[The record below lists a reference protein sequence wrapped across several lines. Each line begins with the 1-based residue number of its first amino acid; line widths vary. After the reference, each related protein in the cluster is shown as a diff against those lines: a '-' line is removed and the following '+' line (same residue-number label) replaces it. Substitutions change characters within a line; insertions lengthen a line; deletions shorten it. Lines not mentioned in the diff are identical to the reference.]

1 MRYTVLIF
9 CSLLLVHC
17 SGKKEEAEV
26 KPLVTVKTAK
36 AEQTDIPLTVN
47 APATLFPRT
56 QASIAARITAPI
68 RELRARKGDSVQAGQ
83 VLALLENRDLLA
95 QRREAA
101 ATVADAQAT
110 LQKAASGTVPSEIER
125 GRGQLETAQASLN
138 QSQKIFDK
146 RQDLFNQGA
155 IPARDLLI
163 SQTELANAKTNVEVA
178 RKSLDLL
185 KNQSAD
191 RDIKIAESRVEQAQ
205 ARLALIDTQ
214 LLYAEIRAPFAGTIT
229 EQLQYAGDMCSPAAP
244 IFTLMDIAVLIAR
257 AQVPEAGVAQIK
269 LGQSC
274 SFSSGAEVSQGR
286 VSVINKAVDPARRTV
301 ETWCEIAR
309 PAPSLRAGVFGQLSI
324 ATGSIQKAT
333 VVRASA
339 VQFEEGTH
347 NGFVL
352 VVDNKSIVHKKDVEG
367 GEIFDGKVEIKKGLQ
382 PGETVVVEGAFGT
395 PDGAQVQSA
404 GAKPAPEK
412 TGKE

>member
-1 MRYTVLIF
+1 MRNTALVF
-9 CSLLLVHC
+9 CSLLLVQC
-17 SGKKEEAEV
+17 GGKQEETEV
-26 KPLVTVKTAK
+26 KPLVSVKTAK
-36 AEQTDIPLTVN
+36 AEQTDIPLTVT

-83 VLALLENRDLLA
+83 VLALLENRDLIA
-95 QRREAA
+95 QRREAVGA
-101 ATVADAQAT
+101 VADAQAT
-110 LQKAASGTVPSEIER
+110 LQKAAGGTVPSDIER
-125 GRGQLETAQASLN
+125 ARGQLETAQASLN
-138 QSQKIFDK
+138 QAQKIYDK
-146 RQDLFNQGA
+146 RQDLFKQGA
-155 IPARDLLI
+155 IPARDLLV
-163 SQTELANAKTNVEVA
+163 SQTELANAKTNVEVF

-185 KNQSAD
+185 KNQSGD
-191 RDIKIAESRVEQAQ
+191 RDIRIAESRVEQAQ
-205 ARLALIDTQ
+205 ARLVLIDTQ

-229 EQLQYAGDMCSPAAP
+229 DQFQYGGDMASPATP
-244 IFTLMDIAVLIAR
+244 IFTLMDVAVLIAR
-257 AQVPEAGVAQIK
+257 AQVPEAAVVQIK

-274 SFSSGAEVSQGR
+274 SFDNSQGR

-309 PAPSLRAGVFGQLSI
+309 PGPSLRPGVFGQLNI
-324 ATGSIQKAT
+324 ATGSVQKAT
-333 VVRASA
+333 VVPASA

-367 GEIFDGKVEIKKGLQ
+367 GELFDGKVEIRKGLQ

-395 PDGAQVQSA
+395 PDGAQVQTA
-404 GAKPAPEK
+404 GAK
-412 TGKE
+412 